1 MKHQNHN
8 FLREIFSFSVCA
20 NSYRNVK
27 NIRFRYKKFAVIKFV
42 VIFAQNMYV
51 HKLNLKKTKFMN
63 KMIMNRLTMLAVT
76 LMASMACFAQGNGGK
91 LATGL
96 PNPGLTKGKTFYY
109 KGVEYELTRDPEG
122 DVALYYV
129 KAIGFE
135 KTLLDN
141 FDLMDEEPLNNDLTI
156 FHYEIPKQGQTGVPF
171 IVESVNA
178 NAFQDVD
185 ATLAGKIK
193 RLIIEHSEEARVNGA
208 CVELPTT
215 GSTFAGLTGLTE
227 VRPLAPAGKVAP
239 ISISTF
245 DASVYKTASLI
256 VPESEGSFLAYA
268 KTAGWREFCK
278 LYKNGSTTML
288 GDTNGDGQLTI
299 GDAQNVLTLIA
310 KIKAGTASYNEIYDI
325 NGNGEITISDAQDLI
340 TKYQK
345 SK

>member
-1 MKHQNHN
+1 
-8 FLREIFSFSVCA
+8 
-20 NSYRNVK
+20 
-27 NIRFRYKKFAVIKFV
+27 
-42 VIFAQNMYV
+42 
-51 HKLNLKKTKFMN
+51 MN

-76 LMASMACFAQGNGGK
+76 LMASIACFAQGNFGK

-96 PNPGLTKGKTFYY
+96 PNPGLTKEKTFYY

-156 FHYEIPKQGQTGVPF
+156 FHYETPKQGQTGIPF

-185 ATLAGKIK
+185 ATLAEKIK
-193 RLIIEHSEEARVNGA
+193 RLIIEHSEDARVNGA

-227 VRPLAPAGKVAP
+227 VECWIPGARITA
-239 ISISTF
+239 ISNNSFATN
-245 DASVYKTASLI
+245 VYKTATLI
-256 VPESEGSFLAYA
+256 VPEGSLAKYA
-268 KTAGWREFCK
+268 NTNGWKKFYRK
-278 LYKNGSTTML
+278 SDGNVML
-288 GDTNGDGQLTI
+288 GDIYKDGKFNSFDITKMRKAVGVTYTDDYLVYDITGDGKINSFDLTALRKMI
-299 GDAQNVLTLIA
+299 
-310 KIKAGTASYNEIYDI
+310 AGTY
-325 NGNGEITISDAQDLI
+325 
-340 TKYQK
+340 
-345 SK
+345 